1 VQITFG
7 TEVRERSTL
16 YPHVCRAV
24 TAATL
29 DNYTRAIYLRSIA
42 MWLLL
47 VLVINLLLFGLMR
60 RALAGIR
67 IQQQI
72 MSFSFLMIMLQIVT
86 GIAYYHISFAAIR
99 AGIAYSFGKPCIW
112 RAILFDAEFIPVG
125 NIHGGT
131 HHDEVGDFSKL
142 IKFRLTFLVVFSAS
156 ISFIIAVKANGGN
169 TWGSLYSTTMWMNW
183 LKLVAGGFLVTA
195 AANCFNEVIEVDL
208 DKLMKRTMDRPMP
221 AGRMTT
227 GQGLVL
233 GLGMGMAGTY
243 ILGTLNILTGLLSVF
258 SILLYAFAY
267 TPLKRKSPV
276 AVFVGAIPGALPA
289 LIGYV
294 AGQPHGRI
302 DEIAL
307 ILFSIQFVWQFVHF
321 WAIAWVLDD
330 DYKLAG
336 FRLLPTQSRDKA
348 ARLLPLYLP

>member
-1 VQITFG
+1 MKL
-7 TEVRERSTL
+7 S
-16 YPHVCRAV
+16 
-24 TAATL
+24 
-29 DNYTRAIYLRSIA
+29 
-42 MWLLL
+42 
-47 VLVINLLLFGLMR
+47 
-60 RALAGIR
+60 
-67 IQQQI
+67 
-72 MSFSFLMIMLQIVT
+72 
-86 GIAYYHISFAAIR
+86 
-99 AGIAYSFGKPCIW
+99 
-112 RAILFDAEFIPVG
+112 
-125 NIHGGT
+125 
-131 HHDEVGDFSKL
+131 DFSKL

-156 ISFIIAVKANGGN
+156 ISFIIGVKANGGN
-169 TWGSLYSTTMWMNW
+169 TWGSLYSTTMWWDW

-208 DKLMKRTMDRPMP
+208 DRLMKRTMDRPMP

-267 TPLKRKSPV
+267 TPLKRKSPI
-276 AVFVGAIPGALPA
+276 AVFVGAIPGALPP

-294 AGQPHGRI
+294 AAQPHGRI
-302 DEIAL
+302 DQIAV
-307 ILFSIQFVWQFVHF
+307 ILFVIQFVWQFPHF

-336 FRLLPTQSRDKA
+336 FRLLPTGSRGRVSAAFAFAFTLILLPISLLPTIYGYGGYYVGGVSLICSLIFLYQAFVLLRTCEIKA
-348 ARLLPLYLP
+348 ARSLMFGSFFYLPVVQLMFLFDFIAK